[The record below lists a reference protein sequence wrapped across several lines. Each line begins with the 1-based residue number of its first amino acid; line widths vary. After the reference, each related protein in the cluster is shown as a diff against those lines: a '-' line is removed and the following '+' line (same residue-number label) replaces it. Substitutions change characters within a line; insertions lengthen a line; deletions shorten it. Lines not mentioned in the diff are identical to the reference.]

1 MKKIALL
8 LFISFIFF
16 NIFALKI
23 NEFIVTPTSAEKIEL
38 YNDGSN
44 PVDVTGYKLYI
55 KGTSSTS
62 STTFKSY
69 TISAGGYKAFDLGTA
84 EFNDSIGLPNDGAII
99 IIKDNTDNLIDSVG
113 YGDLG
118 GAPSPIYNFSTARV
132 DSTGDNALDFN
143 MDFTPT
149 MGSANDCP
157 SNMLGNGTVFINE
170 VYPSDSNDNSASV
183 VEYIELY
190 NNSNTPVDISNW
202 VIVCDD
208 DYYVPSGTS
217 VPAYGYYV
225 LYDSSFPQYFY
236 LDAFRDNIYL
246 YNNLGN
252 RIDQVGWH
260 NIPVD
265 SSFSVIP
272 NGVRTFFKGYD
283 EITSVD
289 FKIDK
294 QTPAA
299 LNAIEEVLNK
309 ENTDKDVKVYSLSGI
324 GIRIECEKDKSGS
337 IEIIDNSGRVIYS
350 SFLKNMIFSAKS
362 GIYFVK
368 VESEGKSSTYK
379 VNLIK

>member
-1 MKKIALL
+1 MKKLTLL
-8 LFISFIFF
+8 LFILSIFF

-23 NEFIVTPTSAEKIEL
+23 NEFVVTPTSAEKIEL
-38 YNDGSN
+38 YNDGTSD
-44 PVDVTGYKLYI
+44 VDVTGFTLYI

-62 STTFKSY
+62 STTFKTY
-69 TISAGGYKAFDLGTA
+69 TIPAGGYKAFDLGTTD
-84 EFNDSIGLPNDGAII
+84 FNDSLGLPNDGAII
-99 IIKDNTDNLIDSVG
+99 IIKDGSDNLIDSVG

-118 GAPSPIYNFSTARV
+118 PAPAPIYNFSAARI
-132 DSTGDNALDFN
+132 DNTGDNALDFN
-143 MDFTPT
+143 MDFSPT

-157 SNMLGNGTVFINE
+157 ANLLGEGTVFINE
-170 VYPSDSNDNSASV
+170 VYPSDSNDNSTSV
-183 VEYIELY
+183 IEYVELY

-217 VPAYGYYV
+217 IPAYGYYV
-225 LYDSSFPQYFY
+225 LYDSSFPSYFY
-236 LDAFRDNIYL
+236 LDAYRDNIYL

-260 NIPVD
+260 TIPAD

-294 QTPAA
+294 QTPEAM
-299 LNAIEEVLNK
+299 NAIEEFLNK
-309 ENTDKDVKVYSLSGI
+309 ENTVKDIKVYSLSGI
-324 GIRIECEKDKSGS
+324 GIRVECENNKSGS
-337 IEIIDNSGRVIYS
+337 IKIIDGSGRVIYS
-350 SFLKNMIFSAKS
+350 SFLKNMIFAAKS

-368 VESEGKSSTYK
+368 IESEGKTSTYK